1 MGLGRDEEIEIR
13 KPPVFKPGE
22 KVQSIRYVKNDGTY
36 PRKDIGEIL
45 VRKGD
50 TGYVRDIGTFL
61 QQFYVYAVEWIE
73 PGTLVGM
80 RAREM
85 ISLDKP
91 RLVVVSEP
99 AVSTRKLS
107 IAHSSLLPLAE
118 TSRRRSRVLPFGRLA
133 RTSLKDSLRISPSP
147 RLSPSVS
154 RASCL
159 FVPLLPMKKSS
170 GV

>member
-91 RLVVVSEP
+91 SLVAVSEP
-99 AVSTRKLS
+99 AVNG
-107 IAHSSLLPLAE
+107 E
-118 TSRRRSRVLPFGRLA
+118 TQ
-133 RTSLKDSLRISPSP
+133 
-147 RLSPSVS
+147 
-154 RASCL
+154 
-159 FVPLLPMKKSS
+159 
-170 GV
+170 